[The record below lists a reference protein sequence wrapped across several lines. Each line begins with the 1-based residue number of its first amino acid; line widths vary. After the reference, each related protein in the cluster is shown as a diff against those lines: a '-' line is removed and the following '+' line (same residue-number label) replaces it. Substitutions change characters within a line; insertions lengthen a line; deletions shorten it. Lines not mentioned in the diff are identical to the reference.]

1 MGVEMNGGSS
11 GLMVSFSARM
21 IGLVV
26 CFVALSWHGCQAVR
40 VGVLLRRGHNDVWRE
55 YEDAMTNFNNSD
67 VASRLGID
75 IKTHRATFDDNLFIT
90 AQELCKQLN
99 AGVTTVLLPS
109 RGFSDAALYSLF
121 GSTNVPRI
129 TTTVQQRCGS
139 KDPPVL
145 QEDVWNETTTWTP
158 SSTSTLP
165 PWFSDGSTTERT
177 PDDEEDPTTLGV
189 TMMPDLAPAVI
200 DLADVWG
207 FKSLVFVYDSDHA
220 LVTLQQFMD
229 SGRVRVQQARRV
241 SRSAEA
247 HSMLSSL
254 EKGDQQG
261 RKLVVLDC
269 AYDLAKDIVIRHV
282 RDVYMGRRNYHYV
295 LVKPIVSER
304 YLEGVS
310 EFAALNITAFRFQNT
325 EGITQAYNYNYR
337 TTLIINAY
345 RTLKEDPPPKN
356 ADLFEDRVSSG
367 YSGGTSCG
375 RVAYLTKDQGQ
386 VVDAYLKNVVFDG
399 KTGRVAFDSEGC
411 RVNFTVD
418 VMQVNGKNQWIQTG
432 TWSKSSGFVR
442 SGERNDSVPPGH
454 KDYVYRVTTI
464 LEDPYLMVKNKK
476 YETDGTNQTYEGF
489 CKDLIDAISR
499 LTGIKYQLHLVKD
512 DHYGSVSI
520 DGWNGM
526 IGEIVSNDADIALA
540 GLTITSARKN
550 VVDFT
555 HPFLTSG
562 IAALIKKP
570 SKLQKGVGV
579 NTFLAPFELHLWIGL
594 GASLGAVLLFL
605 FIFGAAVMKNDHC
618 CYQAGDEDVSKDA
631 VLKTVCE
638 SLEMVAPL
646 PTGSFMARSISGR
659 IVSSFWWMFV
669 VLVFSTYTTTL
680 TPLLTLRDAEYSSI
694 STLEELSMQNK
705 VKFGTLRTGG
715 VQEYFEESQYR
726 TNKLIWEAMKTERH
740 VLVGTRQEGVG
751 RVRSSDGKYVFFT
764 ESLFADY
771 VNGRR
776 PCDTKVIGEVF
787 ATQYFGLAVTPGS
800 PLREKLNEAIV
811 NMTES
816 GEIDEMKAKWWASE
830 CDAPPPDEP
839 MRLELFLHIIFY
851 LACLLIVGI
860 AVALLE
866 LLVRGCNK
874 WRFSR
879 LRAVSA
885 RIDRERALRRSR
897 QGDVTGV
904 FPSCPAGVSDR

>member
-1 MGVEMNGGSS
+1 GVEMNAGSS

-55 YEDAMTNFNNSD
+55 YEDAMMNFNNSD

-75 IKTHRATFDDNLFIT
+75 IKTHRATFDDNLFST

-145 QEDVWNETTTWTP
+145 QEDVLNETTTWSP

-165 PWFSDGSTTERT
+165 LWFSDGSATERT

-254 EKGDQQG
+254 EKSDQHG

-295 LVKPIVSER
+295 LVKPAE
-304 YLEGVS
+304 E
-310 EFAALNITAFRFQNT
+310 AALVDAAQ
-325 EGITQAYNYNYR
+325 
-337 TTLIINAY
+337 LIINAY

-367 YSGGTSCG
+367 YSEGTSCG

-399 KTGRVAFDSEGC
+399 KTGRVAFDSKGC

-418 VMQVNGKNQWIQTG
+418 VIQVNGKNQWIQTG

-464 LEDPYLMVKNKK
+464 LEDPYLMVKNRKFDP
-476 YETDGTNQTYEGF
+476 DGTNQTYEGF

-562 IAALIKKP
+562 ITALIKKP

-618 CYQAGDEDVSKDA
+618 CYQAADEDVSKDA

-659 IVSSFWWMFV
+659 IN
-669 VLVFSTYTTTL
+669 
-680 TPLLTLRDAEYSSI
+680 
-694 STLEELSMQNK
+694 Q

-715 VQEYFEESQYR
+715 IQEYFEESQYR

-787 ATQYFGLAVTPGS
+787 ATQYFGLAVTLGS
-800 PLREKLNEAIV
+800 PL
-811 NMTES
+811 
-816 GEIDEMKAKWWASE
+816 
-830 CDAPPPDEP
+830 
-839 MRLELFLHIIFY
+839 
-851 LACLLIVGI
+851 
-860 AVALLE
+860 
-866 LLVRGCNK
+866 
-874 WRFSR
+874 
-879 LRAVSA
+879 
-885 RIDRERALRRSR
+885 
-897 QGDVTGV
+897 
-904 FPSCPAGVSDR
+904 